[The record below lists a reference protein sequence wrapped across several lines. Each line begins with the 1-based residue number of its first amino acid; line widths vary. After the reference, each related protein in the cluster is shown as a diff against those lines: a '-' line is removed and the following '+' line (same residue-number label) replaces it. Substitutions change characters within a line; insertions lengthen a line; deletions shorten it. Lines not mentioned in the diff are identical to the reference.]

1 LCGLL
6 PHYRIGPFATA
17 SNAYEVHAVSEPIY
31 RERLA
36 ARRALLER
44 AVARIVDICR
54 AIEDVRAAYVFG
66 SFVRDSIRLRS
77 DLDVLIV
84 RDTPLRRAERDLD
97 IRRAFD
103 VPLGLD
109 LLVVTPQEYAEQLP
123 STSFGRTIVAEAL
136 CVYAA

>member
-1 LCGLL
+1 M
-6 PHYRIGPFATA
+6 HAASGPT
-17 SNAYEVHAVSEPIY
+17 Y

-44 AVARIVDICR
+44 AVARIVDICS
-54 AIEDVRAAYVFG
+54 ALGDVRAAYVFG
-66 SFVRDSIRLRS
+66 SFAHGSIRLRS

-109 LLVVTPQEYAEQLP
+109 LLVVTPQEYAEKLP
-123 STSFGRTIVAEAL
+123 STSFGRSIVSQAV